1 MTRRRPAWP
10 SEEAPAPRRMSDA
23 DDTVT
28 GVAIVRISACH
39 RCGREVTVHLTG
51 AVCACGVVSSLRDRE
66 EKP

>member
-1 MTRRRPAWP
+1 
-10 SEEAPAPRRMSDA
+10 MSDA

-66 EKP
+66 DDKP